1 MKKFSAHLYTLATTF
16 AVFFGNFIS
25 VFAQGTQPVSSGVGC
40 SSSMSTLADIFNWA
54 TCILSKSVIP
64 LIVTIALVVFMYGVV
79 EYMINADKE
88 EKRAEG
94 RKYMLWGIIS
104 LFVMLS
110 IFGILAVLG
119 NTFDLGFGGS
129 VSDITPQF

>member
-16 AVFFGNFIS
+16 AIFFGNYIS
-25 VFAQGTQPVSSGVGC
+25 VFAQNNSGTSC
-40 SSSMSTLADIFNWA
+40 SNTLNTLADIFNYA

-64 LIVTIALVVFMYGVV
+64 LIVTIALVVFMYGVI
-79 EYMINADKE
+79 EYILNGDKE
-88 EKRAEG
+88 EKRKEG

-110 IFGILAVLG
+110 IFGILGVLG

-129 VSDITPQF
+129 VSSITPQF